1 MTITLNPGEI
11 KQVNV
16 ALTPL
21 VSGAVTVTD
30 CCTIKDMT
38 LNKWAPR
45 PCPAGHD
52 FVAII
57 HGKNE
62 SAYEVMFYLHAWFL
76 SPSGQIV
83 GEAGEDMNR
92 YYNADK
98 TRGLQPGALFG
109 GQTNVATLSETG
121 TWRVIAEIVYIPE
134 SAATPPVINCECE
147 FEVA

>member
-1 MTITLNPGEI
+1 MTITLYPGEI
-11 KQVNV
+11 QQVNV

-30 CCTIKDMT
+30 CSTIKDMT
-38 LNKWAPR
+38 RNTWAAR

-92 YYNADK
+92 Y
-98 TRGLQPGALFG
+98 GLQPGALFG